1 LKEYFRVKA
10 EDKDRKLILTKLF
23 MKIPFS
29 NPIRSPQQEIILM
42 LDNATSEILKYESFQ
57 SGGKK

>member
-1 LKEYFRVKA
+1 
-10 EDKDRKLILTKLF
+10 

-42 LDNATSEILKYESFQ
+42 LDNATKEILKYESFQ
-57 SGGKK
+57 TGGKK